1 MPIYVHLVKM
11 TREGAGKIR
20 NLTPEYAKVKAF
32 QDSLGAKRLC
42 TVACFGEYDF
52 VDVLEY
58 PDEAAALKAAGYSTA
73 TGMVQVQTLP
83 ACRIEDFLKLMS
95 ELPT

>member
-58 PDEAAALKAAGYSTA
+58 PNEAAALKAAGYSTS

>member
-1 MPIYVHLVKM
+1 MPIYVHLVKI